1 MAHPKNYRGADS
13 IMDNRLRKALKIG
26 LVSFSFGI
34 TLLSPAVADE
44 AKSADDVSAPTTDEL
59 KNSTN
64 RGLHI
69 QPLKPKTTAKSKTEI
84 QPKSESKV
92 KAKTENKVTKSQK
105 KAEVPKK
112 TVVKSPPPEKTA
124 VKTITANKISPPK
137 KTVVASTRPALFV
150 SSGNIVAASLNKAG
164 RVPRY
169 QDGEKLKVTVR
180 AYEDC
185 NLMIFNYDGKVL
197 TQLFPNEYQA
207 DSFIKA
213 GARVEIGGDE
223 SKFDFCASNESSDSS
238 SEKIFVYAYPAKEKA
253 KPISIAMNK
262 AGASPFRSTEMSLE
276 EYRKLV
282 NGSQTFFS
290 RGVKV
295 VPKKQV
301 VEAAYE
307 EVKSSAPPNKLELSL
322 TVDGN

>member
-1 MAHPKNYRGADS
+1 
-13 IMDNRLRKALKIG
+13 MDNGLRKALTIG
-26 LVSFSFGI
+26 LVSLSFGI
-34 TLLSPAVADE
+34 TLLSPAVADDN
-44 AKSADDVSAPTTDEL
+44 KSSDEVSAPTKDEL

-69 QPLKPKTTAKSKTEI
+69 QPLKPKTTAKSKTLTVTDTKI
-84 QPKSESKV
+84 QKESKV
-92 KAKTENKVTKSQK
+92 SKSTKTE
-105 KAEVPKK
+105 KAVDVVPKK
-112 TVVKSPPPEKTA
+112 VVKSAPAKKPA
-124 VKTITANKISPPK
+124 VKTVTANKKSPPK

-197 TQLFPNEYQA
+197 TQLFPNEYQR

-213 GARVEIGGDE
+213 GARVEIGGEE
-223 SKFDFCASNESSDSS
+223 SKFDFCASNETGDSS

-262 AGASPFRSTEMSLE
+262 AGGTPFRSTEMSLE
-276 EYRKLV
+276 DYRKLV

-290 RGVKV
+290 RGIKV
-295 VPKKQV
+295 MPKKQV
-301 VEAAYE
+301 VEATYE

-322 TVDGN
+322 TVDGK

>member
-1 MAHPKNYRGADS
+1 
-13 IMDNRLRKALKIG
+13 MDKGLRKALTIG
-26 LVSFSFGI
+26 LVSLSFGI
-34 TLLSPAVADE
+34 TLLSPAVADDN
-44 AKSADDVSAPTTDEL
+44 KSSDEVSAPTKDEL

-69 QPLKPKTTAKSKTEI
+69 QPLKPKTTAKSKTETE
-84 QPKSESKV
+84 PKTKTESKV
-92 KAKTENKVTKSQK
+92 SKTTKTE
-105 KAEVPKK
+105 KAVEVAPKK
-112 TVVKSPPPEKTA
+112 VVKSAPAKKPA
-124 VKTITANKISPPK
+124 VKTVTANKKSPPK

-197 TQLFPNEYQA
+197 TQLFPNEYQR

-223 SKFDFCASNESSDSS
+223 SKFDFCASNETGDSS

-262 AGASPFRSTEMSLE
+262 AGGTPFRSTEMSLE
-276 EYRKLV
+276 DYRKLV

-301 VEAAYE
+301 VEATYE

-322 TVDGN
+322 TVDGK

>member
-1 MAHPKNYRGADS
+1 M
-13 IMDNRLRKALKIG
+13 
-26 LVSFSFGI
+26 
-34 TLLSPAVADE
+34 
-44 AKSADDVSAPTTDEL
+44 
-59 KNSTN
+59 
-64 RGLHI
+64 
-69 QPLKPKTTAKSKTEI
+69 
-84 QPKSESKV
+84 
-92 KAKTENKVTKSQK
+92 
-105 KAEVPKK
+105 
-112 TVVKSPPPEKTA
+112 VKSPPAKKPA
-124 VKTITANKISPPK
+124 VKTVTANKKSPPK

-197 TQLFPNEYQA
+197 TQLFPNEYQR

-213 GARVEIGGDE
+213 GARVEIGGEE
-223 SKFDFCASNESSDSS
+223 SKFDFCASNETGDSS

-262 AGASPFRSTEMSLE
+262 AGGTPFRSTEMSLE
-276 EYRKLV
+276 DYRKLV

-290 RGVKV
+290 RGIKV
-295 VPKKQV
+295 MPKKQV
-301 VEAAYE
+301 VEATYE

-322 TVDGN
+322 TVDGK

>member
-1 MAHPKNYRGADS
+1 
-13 IMDNRLRKALKIG
+13 MDNGLRKALTIG
-26 LVSFSFGI
+26 LVSLSFGI
-34 TLLSPAVADE
+34 TMLSPAVADDN
-44 AKSADDVSAPTTDEL
+44 KSSDEVSAPTKDEL

-69 QPLKPKTTAKSKTEI
+69 QPLKPKTTAKSKTLTVTDTKI
-84 QPKSESKV
+84 QK
-92 KAKTENKVTKSQK
+92 ENKVSKSTKTE
-105 KAEVPKK
+105 KAVDVVPKK
-112 TVVKSPPPEKTA
+112 VVKSAPAKKPA
-124 VKTITANKISPPK
+124 VKTVTANKKSPPK

-180 AYEDC
+180 VYEDC

-197 TQLFPNEYQA
+197 TQLFPNEYQR

-213 GARVEIGGDE
+213 GARVEIGGEE
-223 SKFDFCASNESSDSS
+223 SKFDFCASNETGDSS

-262 AGASPFRSTEMSLE
+262 AGGTPFRSTEMSLE
-276 EYRKLV
+276 DYRKLV

-290 RGVKV
+290 RGIKV
-295 VPKKQV
+295 MPKKQV
-301 VEAAYE
+301 VEATYE

-322 TVDGN
+322 TVDGK

>member
-1 MAHPKNYRGADS
+1 
-13 IMDNRLRKALKIG
+13 MDKRLRKALTIG
-26 LVSFSFGI
+26 LVSLSFGI
-34 TLLSPAVADE
+34 TLLLPAVADE
-44 AKSADDVSAPTTDEL
+44 TESADDVSAPTKDEL

-92 KAKTENKVTKSQK
+92 KVKAKTENKVTKSQK
-105 KAEVPKK
+105 KAEVSKK

-124 VKTITANKISPPK
+124 VKTITANKKSPPK

-164 RVPRY
+164 RIPRY

-197 TQLFPNEYQA
+197 TQLFPNEYQT

-213 GARVEIGGDE
+213 GARVEIGGEE
-223 SKFDFCASNESSDSS
+223 SKFDFCASNETGDSS

-282 NGSQTFFS
+282 NSSKTFFS

-301 VEAAYE
+301 VEATYE

>member
-1 MAHPKNYRGADS
+1 
-13 IMDNRLRKALKIG
+13 MDNGLRKALTIG
-26 LVSFSFGI
+26 LVSLSFGI
-34 TLLSPAVADE
+34 TMLSPAVADDN
-44 AKSADDVSAPTTDEL
+44 KSSDEVSAPTKDEL

-69 QPLKPKTTAKSKTEI
+69 QPLKPKTTAKSKTLTVTDTKI
-84 QPKSESKV
+84 QKESKV
-92 KAKTENKVTKSQK
+92 SKSTKTE
-105 KAEVPKK
+105 KAVDVVPKK
-112 TVVKSPPPEKTA
+112 VVKSAPAKKPA
-124 VKTITANKISPPK
+124 VKTVTANKKSPPK

-197 TQLFPNEYQA
+197 TQLFPNEYQR

-213 GARVEIGGDE
+213 GARVEIGGEE
-223 SKFDFCASNESSDSS
+223 SKFDFCASNETGDSS

-262 AGASPFRSTEMSLE
+262 AGGTPFRSTEMSLE
-276 EYRKLV
+276 DYRKLV

-290 RGVKV
+290 RGIKV
-295 VPKKQV
+295 MPKKQV
-301 VEAAYE
+301 VEATYE

-322 TVDGN
+322 TVDGK

>member
-1 MAHPKNYRGADS
+1 
-13 IMDNRLRKALKIG
+13 MDNGLRKALTIG
-26 LVSFSFGI
+26 LVSLSFGI

-44 AKSADDVSAPTTDEL
+44 TESADDVSAPTKDEL

-69 QPLKPKTTAKSKTEI
+69 QPLKPKTTVKSKTESE
-84 QPKSESKV
+84 PKT
-92 KAKTENKVTKSQK
+92 KTDSKVTKSAK
-105 KAEVPKK
+105 KPEATAKKVVKSPQLTKPANKAVTASKKSSPKK
-112 TVVKSPPPEKTA
+112 TVVT
-124 VKTITANKISPPK
+124 
-137 KTVVASTRPALFV
+137 STKPALFV

-164 RVPRY
+164 RTPRY

-197 TQLFPNEYQA
+197 TQLFPNEYQT

-213 GARVEIGGDE
+213 GARVEIGGEE
-223 SKFDFCASNESSDSS
+223 SKFDFCASNESNDSS

-262 AGASPFRSTEMSLE
+262 AGSSPFRSTEMSLE
-276 EYRKLV
+276 DYRKLV

-301 VEAAYE
+301 VEATYE

-322 TVDGN
+322 TVDGK

>member
-1 MAHPKNYRGADS
+1 
-13 IMDNRLRKALKIG
+13 MDNGLRKALTIG
-26 LVSFSFGI
+26 LVSLSFGI
-34 TLLSPAVADE
+34 TLLSPAVADDN
-44 AKSADDVSAPTTDEL
+44 KSSDEVSAPTKDEL

-69 QPLKPKTTAKSKTEI
+69 QPLKPKTTAKSKTET
-84 QPKSESKV
+84 ESKT
-92 KAKTENKVTKSQK
+92 KTDSKVSKSVNTDKPEK
-105 KAEVPKK
+105 KPEEAPKK
-112 TVVKSPPPEKTA
+112 VVKSAPAKKPA
-124 VKTITANKISPPK
+124 VKTVTANKKSPPK

-197 TQLFPNEYQA
+197 TQLFPNEYQR

-213 GARVEIGGDE
+213 GARVEIGGEE
-223 SKFDFCASNESSDSS
+223 SKFDFCASNETGDSS

-262 AGASPFRSTEMSLE
+262 AGGTPFRSTEMSLE
-276 EYRKLV
+276 DYRKLV

-290 RGVKV
+290 RGIKV
-295 VPKKQV
+295 MPKKQV
-301 VEAAYE
+301 VEATYE

-322 TVDGN
+322 TVDGK

>member
-1 MAHPKNYRGADS
+1 
-13 IMDNRLRKALKIG
+13 MDNGLRKALTIG
-26 LVSFSFGI
+26 LVSLSFGI
-34 TLLSPAVADE
+34 TLLSPAVADDN
-44 AKSADDVSAPTTDEL
+44 KSSDEVSAPTKDEL

-69 QPLKPKTTAKSKTEI
+69 QPLKPKTTAKSKTLTVTDTKI
-84 QPKSESKV
+84 QKESKV
-92 KAKTENKVTKSQK
+92 SKSTKTE
-105 KAEVPKK
+105 KAVDVVPKK
-112 TVVKSPPPEKTA
+112 VVKSAPAKKPA
-124 VKTITANKISPPK
+124 VKTVTANKKSPPK

-197 TQLFPNEYQA
+197 TQLFPNEYQR

-213 GARVEIGGDE
+213 GARVEIGGEE
-223 SKFDFCASNESSDSS
+223 SKFDFCASNETGDSS

-262 AGASPFRSTEMSLE
+262 AGGTPFRSTEMSLE
-276 EYRKLV
+276 DYRKLV

-290 RGVKV
+290 RGIKIKK
-295 VPKKQV
+295 KKQI
-301 VEAAYE
+301 
-307 EVKSSAPPNKLELSL
+307 L
-322 TVDGN
+322 

>member
-1 MAHPKNYRGADS
+1 
-13 IMDNRLRKALKIG
+13 MDNGLRKALTIG
-26 LVSFSFGI
+26 LVSLSFGI
-34 TLLSPAVADE
+34 TLLSPAVADDN
-44 AKSADDVSAPTTDEL
+44 KSSDEVSAPTKDEL

-69 QPLKPKTTAKSKTEI
+69 QPLKPKTTAKSKTLTVTDTKI
-84 QPKSESKV
+84 QK
-92 KAKTENKVTKSQK
+92 ENKVSKSTKTE
-105 KAEVPKK
+105 KAVDVVPKK
-112 TVVKSPPPEKTA
+112 VVKSAPAKKPA
-124 VKTITANKISPPK
+124 VKTVTANKKSPPK

-197 TQLFPNEYQA
+197 TQLFPNEYQR

-213 GARVEIGGDE
+213 GARVEIGGEE
-223 SKFDFCASNESSDSS
+223 SKFDFCASNETGDSS

-262 AGASPFRSTEMSLE
+262 AGGTPFRSTEMSLE
-276 EYRKLV
+276 DYRKLV

-290 RGVKV
+290 RGIKV
-295 VPKKQV
+295 MPKKQV
-301 VEAAYE
+301 VEATYE

-322 TVDGN
+322 TVDGK